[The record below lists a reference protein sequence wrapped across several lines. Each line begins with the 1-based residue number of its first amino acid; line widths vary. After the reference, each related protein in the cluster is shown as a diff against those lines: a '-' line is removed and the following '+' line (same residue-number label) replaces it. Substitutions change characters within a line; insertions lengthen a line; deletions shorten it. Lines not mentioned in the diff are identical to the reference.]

1 MKRTT
6 SKRSRR
12 TESNKGNPYFN
23 AESAKFL
30 RTVKDSEAFYFYED
44 FGKPTGEVAKNLTE
58 FLDRVKSTK
67 SECLLFHFQRSDF
80 HNWFRKTIGD
90 DKLARKL
97 EQITSTNSDE
107 VRSNVCKTVENR
119 LRELT
124 NPNAAILV
132 GQDTTAIVLS
142 AH

>member
-1 MKRTT
+1 MKKTT

-12 TESNKGNPYFN
+12 TENNGNPHFN
-23 AESAKFL
+23 AESVKFL
-30 RTVKDSEAFYFYED
+30 RTVQDSEAFYFYEAV
-44 FGKPTGEVAKNLTE
+44 GKPTGEFAKNLTE
-58 FLDRVKSTK
+58 FLDKVKSVK

-80 HNWFRKTIGD
+80 HNWFEKTLGD

-97 EQITSTNSDE
+97 AEIASTNSDE

-124 NPNAAILV
+124 KPTAAILV